1 MTLTEKLNLIS
12 DLEEAKL
19 NSTTIDAIVESMEH
33 PEKNNGPFKTLEE
46 FWAHI
51 DSVEDKEVADEK
63 N

>member
-19 NSTTIDAIVESMEH
+19 NSVTINAIVESLEH
-33 PEKNNGPFKTLEE
+33 PEKNSGPFKTIDE

-51 DSVEDKEVADEK
+51 DSVEDDEVADAK